1 MRYHGVF
8 FDFDYTLGDSTAAIA
23 EGYRLGFLE
32 LGLDPP
38 TVEQVRHTVGLTLAD
53 GYSLLTGDHDPE
65 RQEAFYHSFQ
75 HTVGVKAGG
84 EGRRLMIE
92 GTTLFPGAEDL
103 LEALKNAGMRTAIVS
118 TKPGSTI
125 RRIFE
130 HQGRPELL
138 DLVVGGD
145 EVTHA
150 KPHPQGV
157 RLALERL
164 GLGSEQVLFCGDT
177 VIDAATARAAG
188 CSFAAVLNGTTPRAA
203 FADYPHVHIA
213 NNLEELKGWLE
224 RTDSKLKNFCKC
236 GRTPQSAFR

>member
-1 MRYHGVF
+1 MSYRGVF
-8 FDFDYTLGDSTAAIA
+8 FDFDYTLGDSTSAIA

-65 RQEAFYHSFQ
+65 RQEAFYRSFQ
-75 HTVGVKAGG
+75 HTVGVKADG

-92 GTTLFPGAEDL
+92 GTTLFPGAEEL
-103 LEALKNAGMRTAIVS
+103 LGALKNAGVRTAIVS

-130 HQGRPELL
+130 HQGRLDLL

-145 EVTHA
+145 EVTHT

-157 RLALERL
+157 RLALEKL
-164 GLGSEQVLFCGDT
+164 GLRSEQVLFCGDT
-177 VIDAATARAAG
+177 VIDAATAQAG
-188 CSFAAVLNGTTPRAA
+188 GCDFCAVLNGTTKADA
-203 FADYPHVHIA
+203 FERFPCVHTA
-213 NNLEELKGWLE
+213 PDLAELKRWL
-224 RTDSKLKNFCKC
+224 KV
-236 GRTPQSAFR
+236 

>member
-1 MRYHGVF
+1 MSYHGVF

-23 EGYRLGFLE
+23 EGYRLGFLA

-38 TVEQVRHTVGLTLAD
+38 TEEQVRHTVGLTLAD
-53 GYSLLTGDHDPE
+53 GYALLTGDHNPE

-75 HTVGVKAGG
+75 HTVGVEAGG

-92 GTTLFPGAEDL
+92 GTTLFPGAEEL
-103 LEALKNAGMRTAIVS
+103 LLALKHAGVRTAIVS

-130 HQGRPELL
+130 HQGRKDLL

-145 EVTHA
+145 EVTQA
-150 KPHPQGV
+150 KPHPQGL

-164 GLGSEQVLFCGDT
+164 GLSAEQVLFCGDT
-177 VIDAATARAAG
+177 VIDAATAQAG
-188 CSFAAVLNGTTPRAA
+188 GCGFCAVLNGTTPREA
-203 FADYPHVHIA
+203 FLAYPHAYIA
-213 NNLEELKGWLE
+213 EDLAGLQGWLG
-224 RTDSKLKNFCKC
+224 L
-236 GRTPQSAFR
+236 

>member
-1 MRYHGVF
+1 MSYHGVF

-23 EGYRLGFLE
+23 EGYRLGFLA

-38 TVEQVRHTVGLTLAD
+38 TEEQVRHTVGLTLAD
-53 GYSLLTGDHDPE
+53 GYALLTGDHNPE

-75 HTVGVKAGG
+75 HTVGVEADG

-92 GTTLFPGAEDL
+92 GTTLFPGAEEL
-103 LEALKNAGMRTAIVS
+103 LLALKHAGVRTAIVS

-130 HQGRPELL
+130 HQGRKDLL

-145 EVTHA
+145 EVTQA
-150 KPHPQGV
+150 KPHPQGL

-164 GLGSEQVLFCGDT
+164 GLSAEQVLFCGDT
-177 VIDAATARAAG
+177 VIDAATAQAG
-188 CSFAAVLNGTTPRAA
+188 GCDFCAVLNGTTKADA
-203 FADYPHVHIA
+203 FERFPCVHTA
-213 NNLEELKGWLE
+213 PDLAELKRWL
-224 RTDSKLKNFCKC
+224 KV
-236 GRTPQSAFR
+236 

>member
-1 MRYHGVF
+1 MSYHGVF

-23 EGYRLGFLE
+23 EGYRLGFLA

-38 TVEQVRHTVGLTLAD
+38 TEEQVRHTVGLTLAD
-53 GYSLLTGDHDPE
+53 GYALLTGDHNPE

-75 HTVGVKAGG
+75 HTVGVEAGG

-92 GTTLFPGAEDL
+92 GTTLFPGAEEL
-103 LEALKNAGMRTAIVS
+103 LLALKHAGVRTAIVS

-130 HQGRPELL
+130 HQGRKDLQ

-145 EVTHA
+145 EVTQA
-150 KPHPQGV
+150 KPHPQGL

-164 GLGSEQVLFCGDT
+164 GLSAEQVLFCGDT
-177 VIDAATARAAG
+177 VIDAATAQAG
-188 CSFAAVLNGTTPRAA
+188 GCDFCAVLNGTTKADA
-203 FADYPHVHIA
+203 FERFPCVHTA
-213 NNLEELKGWLE
+213 PDLAELKRWL
-224 RTDSKLKNFCKC
+224 KV
-236 GRTPQSAFR
+236 

>member
-1 MRYHGVF
+1 MSYHGVF

-23 EGYRLGFLE
+23 EGYRLGFLA

-38 TVEQVRHTVGLTLAD
+38 TEEQVRHTVGLTLAD
-53 GYSLLTGDHDPE
+53 GYALLTGDHNPE

-75 HTVGVKAGG
+75 HTVGVEAGG

-92 GTTLFPGAEDL
+92 GTTLFPGAEEL
-103 LEALKNAGMRTAIVS
+103 LLALKHAGVRTAIVS

-130 HQGRPELL
+130 HQGRKDLL

-145 EVTHA
+145 EVTQA
-150 KPHPQGV
+150 KPHPQGL

-164 GLGSEQVLFCGDT
+164 GLSAEQVLFCGDT
-177 VIDAATARAAG
+177 VIDAATAQAG
-188 CSFAAVLNGTTPRAA
+188 GCDFCAVLNGTTKADA
-203 FADYPHVHIA
+203 FERFPCVHTA
-213 NNLEELKGWLE
+213 PDLVELKRWL
-224 RTDSKLKNFCKC
+224 KV
-236 GRTPQSAFR
+236 

>member
-1 MRYHGVF
+1 MSYRGVF
-8 FDFDYTLGDSTAAIA
+8 FDFDYTLGDSTSAIA

-65 RQEAFYHSFQ
+65 RQEAFYRSFQ
-75 HTVGVKAGG
+75 HTVGVKADG
-84 EGRRLMIE
+84 EERRLMIE
-92 GTTLFPGAEDL
+92 GTTLFPGAEEL
-103 LEALKNAGMRTAIVS
+103 LGALKNAGVRTAIVS

-130 HQGRPELL
+130 HQGRLDLL

-145 EVTHA
+145 EVTHT

-157 RLALERL
+157 RLALEKL
-164 GLGSEQVLFCGDT
+164 GLRSEQVLFCGDT
-177 VIDAATARAAG
+177 VIDAATAQAG
-188 CSFAAVLNGTTPRAA
+188 GCPFCAVLNGTTKANA
-203 FADYPHVHIA
+203 FDRFPCVHIA
-213 NNLEELKGWLE
+213 PNLDELKRWL
-224 RTDSKLKNFCKC
+224 KV
-236 GRTPQSAFR
+236 